1 MKQSHKTGLFPFFCY
16 IMVFCLNL
24 GWLWMKDRWSLSMQM
39 AIPVLSFLLG
49 GLGVW
54 WRTQGDANIETTSY
68 VRKAL
73 WVFTLYYMAILS
85 VLLFFGGLFHL
96 DRGWD
101 GSVNLVP
108 FHTIHN
114 YIRFYRNTGSMVS
127 VFNLVGNIVI
137 TIPLGM
143 LLPLLWKRL
152 RHWFLAIPILAFFC
166 VGVEYLQWLTATG
179 TADIDDSILNFVG
192 GCVGYGLTRLGQMI
206 WNWRKRR

>member
-96 DRGWD
+96 DRGWG

-108 FHTIHN
+108 FHSIPSTTIFGF
-114 YIRFYRNTGSMVS
+114 IATRAVWS
-127 VFNLVGNIVI
+127 VCLIWLEILSLPFHWGCCCHCSGN
-137 TIPLGM
+137 G
-143 LLPLLWKRL
+143 
-152 RHWFLAIPILAFFC
+152 
-166 VGVEYLQWLTATG
+166 
-179 TADIDDSILNFVG
+179 
-192 GCVGYGLTRLGQMI
+192 
-206 WNWRKRR
+206 